1 MTKYFQTE
9 DGVVVE
15 GPRDLPKSHAN
26 ISGFHHLDGDLTTLR
41 GHGWLPEE
49 KVGYEPFDQTTQ
61 VREGPVSEVMA
72 DKVKSVYTTR
82 NKTEDEL
89 IEDVRQR
96 RAKEYDL
103 IGDQLDMMYH
113 DLLDG
118 TSTWQEHVA
127 AVKAANP
134 KPG

>member
-1 MTKYFQTE
+1 MAKYFQVE

-15 GPRDLPKSHAN
+15 GPQDLPKSHAN
-26 ISGFHHLDGDLTTLR
+26 ISGFHHLDGDLTALKS
-41 GHGWLPEE
+41 HGWLPEE

-61 VREGPVSEVMA
+61 VREGPVFEVMA

-89 IEDVRQR
+89 IEDVRLR

-118 TSTWQEHVA
+118 TSTWQDHVA
-127 AVKAANP
+127 GVKAKHP
-134 KPG
+134 KPE